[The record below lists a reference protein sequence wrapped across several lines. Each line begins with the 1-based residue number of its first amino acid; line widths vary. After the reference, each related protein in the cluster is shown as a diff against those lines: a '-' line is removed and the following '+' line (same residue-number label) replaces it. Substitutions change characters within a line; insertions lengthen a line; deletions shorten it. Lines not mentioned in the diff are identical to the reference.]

1 MNMEIT
7 KEEAALIVQLCDLAL
22 RVKGLEAQGVLPLA
36 RKFQEA
42 FDEKIEE
49 P

>member
-1 MNMEIT
+1 MKVELT
-7 KEEAALIVQLCDLAL
+7 KEEAALVVQLCDLAL

-42 FDEKIEE
+42 FEE
-49 P
+49 RKLEP